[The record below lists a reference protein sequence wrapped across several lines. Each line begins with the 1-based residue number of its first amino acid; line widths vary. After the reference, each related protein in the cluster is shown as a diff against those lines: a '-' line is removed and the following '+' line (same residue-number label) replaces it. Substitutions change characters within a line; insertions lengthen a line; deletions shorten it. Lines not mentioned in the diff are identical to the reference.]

1 MNYDAIL
8 AIYNCFKDK
17 INYEKPIENIKKEM
31 PDEVKQWY
39 LKNKD
44 DINSKNVKLEIN
56 KGNNGELCT
65 YYQTKRENEG
75 RVVTDSLGKNK
86 KIEEE
91 LEVVRYEMT
100 NKSIYNYLNEI
111 LNNIDI
117 PPFKAKKLA
126 DSSVYECKALSNNSE
141 QIKIDYDEN
150 KFTTA
155 IEITD
160 GKKFLNV
167 TFLPKLIATNYS
179 GVIAL
184 PKTEKK
190 INRFFKL
197 FRKKSKFELINQDK
211 VARESITKEEI
222 VSIVWASGTIYS
234 EEGIYIFN
242 VEDGI
247 FRIDY
252 FDQETIERIIS
263 TNFNKKNELVEL
275 KELLIEQKELGAIDF
290 KAQLENV
297 GLLPNATYNIP
308 CLVKEQ
314 LMLVNKAYI
323 NPKELIKDLY
333 KTN

>member
-17 INYEKPIENIKKEM
+17 INYELPTENKKKEM
-31 PDEVKQWY
+31 TDEVKQWY

-44 DINSKNVKLEIN
+44 DIDSKNIKLNIN
-56 KGNNGELCT
+56 EGNNGELCT
-65 YYQTKRENEG
+65 YYQTVRENEG
-75 RVVTDSLGKNK
+75 RIVTDSLGKDK
-86 KIEEE
+86 KFEEE
-91 LEVVRYEMT
+91 LEVIRYEMI
-100 NKSIYNYLNEI
+100 NKSIYNYLKAI
-111 LNNIDI
+111 LNDIDI

-167 TFLPKLIATNYS
+167 TFLPKLVATNYS

-190 INRFFKL
+190 INRFFRL

-222 VSIVWASGTIYS
+222 VSMIWASGTIYS
-234 EEGIYIFN
+234 EEGVYIFSVDSGTFTIN
-242 VEDGI
+242 
-247 FRIDY
+247 Y
-252 FDQETIERIIS
+252 FDQESIERIIL
-263 TNFNKKNELVEL
+263 TNFNKKNELKEL
-275 KELLIEQKELGAIDF
+275 KELLIEKKELSEIDF
-290 KAQLENV
+290 RAQLENV

-308 CLVKEQ
+308 CTVKEM
-314 LMLVNKAYI
+314 LMLINKSYV
-323 NPKELIKDLY
+323 NPKELTKDLY